1 MFCRKCG
8 AKIPDDSHF
17 CVKCG
22 AGVIA
27 PNATSASSTGTAL
40 AVAPALEPSLLAKT
54 PDDSTMP
61 PSSEKSA
68 AANSVGTPSTVDP
81 LKGIRGWL
89 LLFCLGIVFVQPL
102 VLIVASDTAFEA
114 VFNLLL
120 GAFSLYAGI
129 CLWRVRPNALRLVKV
144 YFVLVL
150 SIATLAILA
159 SVVTT
164 HSAPSSETPQTNVLT
179 DGARMLI
186 GVAIWWS
193 YFKKSKRVKATYGA
207 NL

>member
-8 AKIPDDSHF
+8 TKMPEDSQF

-22 AGVIA
+22 VGVIA
-27 PNATSASSTGTAL
+27 PSATSSSPTGTAV
-40 AVAPALEPSLLAKT
+40 AVAPALEPILLAKT
-54 PDDSTMP
+54 PDNFTMP
-61 PSSEKSA
+61 PSSANAA
-68 AANSVGTPSTVDP
+68 AANSVGIPSTVDP

-102 VLIVASDTAFEA
+102 ALIVASDTAFEA

-120 GAFSLYAGI
+120 GAFSAYTGI
-129 CLWRVRPNALRLVKV
+129 CLWRVKPNALRMVKV

-150 SIATLAILA
+150 SIATIAILA

>member
-1 MFCRKCG
+1 
-8 AKIPDDSHF
+8 
-17 CVKCG
+17 
-22 AGVIA
+22 
-27 PNATSASSTGTAL
+27 
-40 AVAPALEPSLLAKT
+40 
-54 PDDSTMP
+54 
-61 PSSEKSA
+61 
-68 AANSVGTPSTVDP
+68 
-81 LKGIRGWL
+81 
-89 LLFCLGIVFVQPL
+89 
-102 VLIVASDTAFEA
+102 LIVASDTALEA